1 MVDINKLIDVNF
13 NIVRETTPIG
23 SYKKALYFMNKT
35 DNTDFN
41 GYCTYLLNTT
51 GLKRQQTKNNNNE
64 DKDNAPLT
72 VDTFNKI
79 LSDNLTTAE
88 SNPLDTNVIN
98 NLHRFFDYDGQELIV
113 VLCDNVTPTNDNI
126 QEIKRT
132 FQDFIYYTVA
142 QDIFNSLTTDNTD
155 KLNDLNKDVSA
166 PYTVRLC
173 LTVKNTKENETKLSA
188 VKNNNIFVKLVDTT
202 VKTDD
207 ALSFLAFT
215 TQIRLDGFNTIEDY
229 CYTDEEGLETIDS
242 KNDYTE
248 WIKKYNFV
256 DKVGNKTLNFGGNLY
271 NGTAIDSDFG
281 VTCIENDIA
290 YALLD
295 IVTSKIRITPTAQT
309 RVVTAINTVLNR
321 YINNGLILSNSVYS
335 GEDMFIKYN
344 EKTYSIIHKGTTLL
358 NGYYV
363 FTVPVSAISVEDK
376 QNKKFTPIIVVIMTS
391 AGARTISV
399 SGYAY

>member
-35 DNTDFN
+35 NTAFD
-41 GYCTYLLNTT
+41 GYCTYLLNTDN
-51 GLKRQQTKNNNNE
+51 GLKRQKTD

-79 LSDNLTTAE
+79 NATLGDALKETKVIENLG
-88 SNPLDTNVIN
+88 
-98 NLHRFFDYDGQELIV
+98 RFFNYDGQELIV
-113 VLCDNVTPTNDNI
+113 VLCDNKIPTTDDV
-126 QEIKRT
+126 QAIKRT
-132 FQDFIYYTVA
+132 FQDFIYYTVS
-142 QDIFNSLTTDNTD
+142 QDIFNSLTATNID
-155 KLNDLNKDVSA
+155 DLNKEVSA

-173 LTVKNTKENETKLSA
+173 LTVKNTTENETKLAA

-202 VKTDD
+202 VETDD

-229 CYTDEEGLETIDS
+229 CYTDEDGLEIIDS
-242 KNDYTE
+242 KGHYDT
-248 WIKKYNFV
+248 WITKYNFV
-256 DKVGNKTLNFGGNLY
+256 DKVGNKVLNFGGNLY
-271 NGTAIDSDFG
+271 NGTSIDSDFG

>member
-23 SYKKALYFMNKT
+23 SYKKAVYFMNKT
-35 DNTDFN
+35 ANTAFN
-41 GYCTYLLNTT
+41 GYCTYLLNSD
-51 GLKRQQTKNNNNE
+51 GLTRQKTE
-64 DKDNAPLT
+64 GKDNAPLT

-79 LSDNLTTAE
+79 NSELVGVLKETKVIANLS
-88 SNPLDTNVIN
+88 
-98 NLHRFFDYDGQELIV
+98 RFFNYDGQELIV
-113 VLCDNVTPTNDNI
+113 VLCDNKIPTADDV
-126 QEIKRT
+126 QAIKRT
-132 FQDFIYYTVA
+132 FQDFIYYTVS
-142 QDIFNSLTTDNTD
+142 QDIFNSLTATNIDELNNT
-155 KLNDLNKDVSA
+155 VSA

-173 LTVKNTKENETKLSA
+173 LTVKNTTENETKLAA

-202 VKTDD
+202 VETDD

-229 CYTDEEGLETIDS
+229 CYTDENGLEIIDS
-242 KNDYTE
+242 KGHYDT
-248 WIKKYNFV
+248 WITKYNFV
-256 DKVGNKTLNFGGNLY
+256 EKVGNKVLNFGGNLY
-271 NGTAIDSDFG
+271 DGTSIDSDFG

>member
-23 SYKKALYFMNKT
+23 SYKKAVYFMNKT
-35 DNTDFN
+35 ANTDFN
-41 GYCTYLLNTT
+41 GYCTYLLNSD
-51 GLKRQQTKNNNNE
+51 GLTRQKTE
-64 DKDNAPLT
+64 GKDNAPLT

-79 LSDNLTTAE
+79 NSKLVGVLEETKVIANLS
-88 SNPLDTNVIN
+88 
-98 NLHRFFDYDGQELIV
+98 RFFNYDGQELIV
-113 VLCDNVTPTNDNI
+113 VLCDNKIPTADNV
-126 QEIKRT
+126 QTIKRT
-132 FQDFIYYTVA
+132 FQDFIYYTVS
-142 QDIFNSLTTDNTD
+142 QDIFNSLTATNIDELNNT
-155 KLNDLNKDVSA
+155 VSA

-173 LTVKNTKENETKLSA
+173 LTVKNTPENETKLTN

-202 VKTDD
+202 VETDD

-229 CYTDEEGLETIDS
+229 CYTDEDGLEIIDS
-242 KNDYTE
+242 KGHYDT
-248 WIKKYNFV
+248 WITKYNFV
-256 DKVGNKTLNFGGNLY
+256 DKVGNKVLNFGGNLY
-271 NGTAIDSDFG
+271 DETSIDSDFG

>member
-35 DNTDFN
+35 ANTDFN

-51 GLKRQQTKNNNNE
+51 DGLKRQQTNK
-64 DKDNAPLT
+64 KDNAPLT

-79 LSDNLTTAE
+79 NTDLGDALKE
-88 SNPLDTNVIN
+88 TNVIA
-98 NLHRFFDYDGQELIV
+98 NLGRFFNYDGQELIV
-113 VLCDNVTPTNDNI
+113 VVCDNKVPTADDV
-126 QEIKRT
+126 QAIKKT
-132 FQDFIYYTVA
+132 FQDFIYYTVS
-142 QDIFNSLTTDNTD
+142 QDIFNSLTATNID
-155 KLNDLNKDVSA
+155 DLNKEVSA

-173 LTVKNTKENETKLSA
+173 LTVKNTTENETKLAA
-188 VKNNNIFVKLVDTT
+188 VKNNSIFVKLVDTT
-202 VKTDD
+202 VETDD

-229 CYTDEEGLETIDS
+229 CYTDEEGLTVIDS
-242 KNDYTE
+242 KDDYTT
-248 WIKKYNFV
+248 WITKYNFV
-256 DKVGNKTLNFGGNLY
+256 DKVGNKVLNFGGNLY
-271 NGTAIDSDFG
+271 NGTSIDSDFG

>member
-23 SYKKALYFMNKT
+23 SYKKAVYFMNKT
-35 DNTDFN
+35 ANTAFN
-41 GYCTYLLNTT
+41 GYCTYLLNSS
-51 GLKRQQTKNNNNE
+51 GLTRQKTEIDGK

-79 LSDNLTTAE
+79 NATLGEALKE
-88 SNPLDTNVIN
+88 TNVIA
-98 NLHRFFDYDGQELIV
+98 NLRRFFNYDGQELIV
-113 VLCDNVTPTNDNI
+113 VLCDNKIPTADDV
-126 QEIKRT
+126 QAIKRT
-132 FQDFIYYTVA
+132 FQDFIYYTVS
-142 QDIFNSLTTDNTD
+142 QDISLTATNID
-155 KLNDLNKDVSA
+155 DLNEDVSA

-173 LTVKNTKENETKLSA
+173 LTVKNTPENETKLAA

-202 VKTDD
+202 VETDD

-229 CYTDEEGLETIDS
+229 CYTDENGLTVLDS
-242 KNDYTE
+242 KDHYDT
-248 WIKKYNFV
+248 WITKYNFV
-256 DKVGNKTLNFGGNLY
+256 DKVGNKVLNFGGNLY
-271 NGTAIDSDFG
+271 NGTPIDSDFG

-399 SGYAY
+399 TGYAY

>member
-23 SYKKALYFMNKT
+23 SYKKAVYFMNKT
-35 DNTDFN
+35 ANTAFN
-41 GYCTYLLNTT
+41 KYCTYLLNSEN
-51 GLKRQQTKNNNNE
+51 GLTRQKT
-64 DKDNAPLT
+64 DSKDNAPLT

-79 LSDNLTTAE
+79 NATLDEALKETKVIENLS
-88 SNPLDTNVIN
+88 
-98 NLHRFFDYDGQELIV
+98 RFFNYDGQELIV
-113 VLCDNVTPTNDNI
+113 VLCDNKIPTADDV
-126 QEIKRT
+126 QSIKRT
-132 FQDFIYYTVA
+132 FQDFIYYTVS
-142 QDIFNSLTTDNTD
+142 QDIFNSLTATNID
-155 KLNDLNKDVSA
+155 DLNEDVSA

-173 LTVKNTKENETKLSA
+173 LTVKNTTENETKLTA

-202 VKTDD
+202 VETDD
-207 ALSFLAFT
+207 ALAFLAFT

-229 CYTDEEGLETIDS
+229 CYTDENGLTVLDS
-242 KNDYTE
+242 KDHYDT
-248 WIKKYNFV
+248 WITKYNFV
-256 DKVGNKTLNFGGNLY
+256 EKVGNKVLNFGGNLY
-271 NGTAIDSDFG
+271 NGTSIDSDFG

-376 QNKKFTPIIVVIMTS
+376 QSKKFTPIIVVIMTS

>member
-23 SYKKALYFMNKT
+23 SYKKAVYFMNKT
-35 DNTDFN
+35 ANTAFN
-41 GYCTYLLNTT
+41 GYCTYLLNSEN
-51 GLKRQQTKNNNNE
+51 GLTRQKTE
-64 DKDNAPLT
+64 GKDNAPLT

-79 LSDNLTTAE
+79 LSDNLTAAE

-113 VLCDNVTPTNDNI
+113 VLCDNKIPTADDV
-126 QEIKRT
+126 QAIKRT
-132 FQDFIYYTVA
+132 FQDFIYYTVS
-142 QDIFNSLTTDNTD
+142 QDIFNSLSATNIDELNNT
-155 KLNDLNKDVSA
+155 VSA

-173 LTVKNTKENETKLSA
+173 LTVKNTEENETKLA
-188 VKNNNIFVKLVDTT
+188 VVKNNNIFVKLVDTT
-202 VKTDD
+202 VETDD

-229 CYTDEEGLETIDS
+229 CYTDENGLEIIDS
-242 KNDYTE
+242 KGHYDT
-248 WIKKYNFV
+248 WITKYNFV
-256 DKVGNKTLNFGGNLY
+256 EKVGNKVLNFGGNLY
-271 NGTAIDSDFG
+271 NGTSIDSDFG

>member
-23 SYKKALYFMNKT
+23 SYKKAVYFMNKT
-35 DNTDFN
+35 ANTAFN
-41 GYCTYLLNTT
+41 GYCTYLLNSEN
-51 GLKRQQTKNNNNE
+51 GLTRQKTE
-64 DKDNAPLT
+64 GKDNAPLT

-79 LSDNLTTAE
+79 LSDNLTAAE

-113 VLCDNVTPTNDNI
+113 VLCDNKIPTADNV
-126 QEIKRT
+126 QTIKRT
-132 FQDFIYYTVA
+132 FQDFIYYTVS
-142 QDIFNSLTTDNTD
+142 QDIFNSLTATNIDELNNT
-155 KLNDLNKDVSA
+155 VSA

-173 LTVKNTKENETKLSA
+173 LTVKNTPENETKLTN

-202 VKTDD
+202 VGTDD

-229 CYTDEEGLETIDS
+229 CYTDENGLEIIDS
-242 KNDYTE
+242 KGHYDT
-248 WIKKYNFV
+248 WITKYNFV
-256 DKVGNKTLNFGGNLY
+256 DKVGNKVLNFGGNLY
-271 NGTAIDSDFG
+271 NGTSIDSDFG

>member
-35 DNTDFN
+35 ANTVFN
-41 GYCTYLLNTT
+41 GYCTYLLNKD
-51 GLKRQQTKNNNNE
+51 GLTRQKTNG
-64 DKDNAPLT
+64 KDTAPLT

-79 LSDNLTTAE
+79 NTELGDALKE
-88 SNPLDTNVIN
+88 TNVIA
-98 NLHRFFDYDGQELIV
+98 NLGRFFNYDGQELIV
-113 VLCDNVTPTNDNI
+113 VLCDTKIPTADDV
-126 QEIKRT
+126 QAIKRT
-132 FQDFIYYTVA
+132 FQDFIYYTVS
-142 QDIFNSLTTDNTD
+142 QDIFNSLTATNID
-155 KLNDLNKDVSA
+155 DLNKEVSA

-173 LTVKNTKENETKLSA
+173 LTVKNTTENEEKLTG
-188 VKNNNIFVKLVDTT
+188 VKNNNVFVKLVDTT
-202 VKTDD
+202 VETDD

-229 CYTDEEGLETIDS
+229 CYTDENGLEVIDN
-242 KNDYTE
+242 KGNYDT
-248 WIKKYNFV
+248 WITKYNFV
-256 DKVGNKTLNFGGNLY
+256 EKVGNKVLNFGGNLY
-271 NGTAIDSDFG
+271 NGTSIDSDFG

>member
-23 SYKKALYFMNKT
+23 SYKKAVYFMNKT
-35 DNTDFN
+35 ANTAFN
-41 GYCTYLLNTT
+41 GYCTYLLNSD
-51 GLKRQQTKNNNNE
+51 GLTRQKTE
-64 DKDNAPLT
+64 GKDNAPLT

-79 LSDNLTTAE
+79 NSELVGVLKETKVIANLS
-88 SNPLDTNVIN
+88 
-98 NLHRFFDYDGQELIV
+98 RFFNYDGQELIV
-113 VLCDNVTPTNDNI
+113 VLCDNKIPTADDI
-126 QEIKRT
+126 QAIKRT
-132 FQDFIYYTVA
+132 FQDFIYYTVS
-142 QDIFNSLTTDNTD
+142 QDIFNSLTATNID
-155 KLNDLNKDVSA
+155 DLNKDVSA

-173 LTVKNTKENETKLSA
+173 LTVKNTTENETKLAA

-202 VKTDD
+202 VETDD

-229 CYTDEEGLETIDS
+229 CYTDENGLEIIDS
-242 KNDYTE
+242 KGHYDT
-248 WIKKYNFV
+248 WITKYNFV
-256 DKVGNKTLNFGGNLY
+256 DKVGNKVLNFGGNLY
-271 NGTAIDSDFG
+271 DGTSIDSDFG

>member
-23 SYKKALYFMNKT
+23 SYKKAVYFMNKT
-35 DNTDFN
+35 ANTAFN
-41 GYCTYLLNTT
+41 GYCTYLLNSD
-51 GLKRQQTKNNNNE
+51 GLTRQKTE
-64 DKDNAPLT
+64 GKDNAPLT

-79 LSDNLTTAE
+79 NSKLVGVLQETKVIANLS
-88 SNPLDTNVIN
+88 
-98 NLHRFFDYDGQELIV
+98 RFFNYDGQELIV
-113 VLCDNVTPTNDNI
+113 VLCDNKIPTADDV
-126 QEIKRT
+126 QTIKRT
-132 FQDFIYYTVA
+132 FQDFIYYTVS
-142 QDIFNSLTTDNTD
+142 QDIFNSLTATNIDELNNT
-155 KLNDLNKDVSA
+155 VSA

-173 LTVKNTKENETKLSA
+173 LTVKNTTENETKLTN

-202 VKTDD
+202 VETDD

-229 CYTDEEGLETIDS
+229 CYTDEDGLEIIDS
-242 KNDYTE
+242 KGHYDT
-248 WIKKYNFV
+248 WITKYNFV
-256 DKVGNKTLNFGGNLY
+256 EKVGNKVLNFGGNLY
-271 NGTAIDSDFG
+271 NGTSIDSDFG

-321 YINNGLILSNSVYS
+321 YINNGLILSNSVYN

>member
-35 DNTDFN
+35 ANTDFN
-41 GYCTYLLNTT
+41 GYCTYLLNSEN
-51 GLKRQQTKNNNNE
+51 GLTRQKTD

-79 LSDNLTTAE
+79 NTKLGKALE
-88 SNPLDTNVIN
+88 QTNVIA
-98 NLHRFFDYDGQELIV
+98 NLSRFFNYDGQELIV
-113 VLCDNVTPTNDNI
+113 VLCDDNKIPTADDV
-126 QEIKRT
+126 QAIKRT
-132 FQDFIYYTVA
+132 FQDFIYYTVS
-142 QDIFNSLTTDNTD
+142 QDIFNSLTATNID
-155 KLNDLNKDVSA
+155 KLNNTVSA

-173 LTVKNTKENETKLSA
+173 LTVKNTTENETKLTN

-229 CYTDEEGLETIDS
+229 CYTDENGLEVIDS
-242 KNDYTE
+242 KSDYDT
-248 WIKKYNFV
+248 WITKYNFV
-256 DKVGNKTLNFGGNLY
+256 DKVGNKVLNFGGNLY
-271 NGTAIDSDFG
+271 NGTSIDSDFG

>member
-23 SYKKALYFMNKT
+23 SYKKAVYFMNKT
-35 DNTDFN
+35 ANTAFN
-41 GYCTYLLNTT
+41 GYCTYLLNSD
-51 GLKRQQTKNNNNE
+51 GLTRQKTE
-64 DKDNAPLT
+64 GKDNAPLT

-79 LSDNLTTAE
+79 NSKLVGVLKETKVIANLS
-88 SNPLDTNVIN
+88 
-98 NLHRFFDYDGQELIV
+98 RFFNYDGQELIV
-113 VLCDNVTPTNDNI
+113 VLCDNKIPTADDI
-126 QEIKRT
+126 QAIKRT
-132 FQDFIYYTVA
+132 FQDFIYYTVS
-142 QDIFNSLTTDNTD
+142 QDIFNSLTATNIDELNNT
-155 KLNDLNKDVSA
+155 VSA

-173 LTVKNTKENETKLSA
+173 LTVKNTPENETKLAA
-188 VKNNNIFVKLVDTT
+188 VKNNNIFIKLVDTT
-202 VKTDD
+202 VETDD

-229 CYTDEEGLETIDS
+229 CYTDENGLTVLDS
-242 KNDYTE
+242 KGHYDT
-248 WIKKYNFV
+248 WITKYNFV
-256 DKVGNKTLNFGGNLY
+256 DKVGNKVLNFGGNLY
-271 NGTAIDSDFG
+271 NGTSIDSDFG

>member
-23 SYKKALYFMNKT
+23 SYKKAVYFMNKT
-35 DNTDFN
+35 VNTAFN
-41 GYCTYLLNTT
+41 GYCTYLLNSEN
-51 GLKRQQTKNNNNE
+51 GLTRQKTE
-64 DKDNAPLT
+64 GKDNAPLT

-79 LSDNLTTAE
+79 LSDNLTAAE

-113 VLCDNVTPTNDNI
+113 VLCDNKIPTADNV
-126 QEIKRT
+126 QTIKRT
-132 FQDFIYYTVA
+132 FQDFIYYTVS
-142 QDIFNSLTTDNTD
+142 QDIFNSLTATNIDELNNT
-155 KLNDLNKDVSA
+155 VSA

-173 LTVKNTKENETKLSA
+173 LTVKNTTENETKLTN

-202 VKTDD
+202 VETDD

-229 CYTDEEGLETIDS
+229 CYTDENGLEIIDS
-242 KNDYTE
+242 KGHYDT
-248 WIKKYNFV
+248 WITKYNFV
-256 DKVGNKTLNFGGNLY
+256 DKVGNKVLNFGGNLY
-271 NGTAIDSDFG
+271 NGTSIDSDFG

>member
-23 SYKKALYFMNKT
+23 SYKKAVYFMNKT
-35 DNTDFN
+35 ANTAFN
-41 GYCTYLLNTT
+41 GYCTYLLNSD
-51 GLKRQQTKNNNNE
+51 GLTRQKTE
-64 DKDNAPLT
+64 GKDNAPLT

-79 LSDNLTTAE
+79 NSELVGVLKETKVIANLS
-88 SNPLDTNVIN
+88 
-98 NLHRFFDYDGQELIV
+98 RFFNYDGQELIV
-113 VLCDNVTPTNDNI
+113 VLCDNKIPTADDI
-126 QEIKRT
+126 QAIKRT
-132 FQDFIYYTVA
+132 FQDFIYYTVS
-142 QDIFNSLTTDNTD
+142 QDIFNSLTATNIDELNNT
-155 KLNDLNKDVSA
+155 VSA

-173 LTVKNTKENETKLSA
+173 LTVKNTEENETKLA
-188 VKNNNIFVKLVDTT
+188 TVKNNNIFVKLVDTT
-202 VKTDD
+202 VETDD

-229 CYTDEEGLETIDS
+229 CYTDENGLEIIDS
-242 KNDYTE
+242 KGHYDT
-248 WIKKYNFV
+248 WITKYNFV
-256 DKVGNKTLNFGGNLY
+256 EKVGNKVLNFGGNLY
-271 NGTAIDSDFG
+271 NGTSIDSDFG

-399 SGYAY
+399 TGYAY

>member
-23 SYKKALYFMNKT
+23 SYKKAVYFMNKT
-35 DNTDFN
+35 TNTAFN
-41 GYCTYLLNTT
+41 GYCTYLLNSEN
-51 GLKRQQTKNNNNE
+51 GLTRQKT
-64 DKDNAPLT
+64 DGKDNAPLT
-72 VDTFNKI
+72 VDIFNKI
-79 LSDNLTTAE
+79 NATLGEALKE
-88 SNPLDTNVIN
+88 TNVIA
-98 NLHRFFDYDGQELIV
+98 NLSRFFDYDGQELIV
-113 VLCDNVTPTNDNI
+113 VLCDTKIPTADDV
-126 QEIKRT
+126 QAIKRT
-132 FQDFIYYTVA
+132 FQDFIYYTVS
-142 QDIFNSLTTDNTD
+142 QDIFNSLTATNID
-155 KLNDLNKDVSA
+155 DLNKEVSA

-173 LTVKNTKENETKLSA
+173 LTVKNTQENETKLAA
-188 VKNNNIFVKLVDTT
+188 VKNNNIFIKLVDTT
-202 VKTDD
+202 VETDD

-229 CYTDEEGLETIDS
+229 CYTDEDGLTVLDS
-242 KNDYTE
+242 KGHYDT
-248 WIKKYNFV
+248 WITKYNFV
-256 DKVGNKTLNFGGNLY
+256 EKVGNKVLNFGGNLY
-271 NGTAIDSDFG
+271 NGTSIDSDFG

>member
-23 SYKKALYFMNKT
+23 SYKKAVYFMNKT
-35 DNTDFN
+35 ANTDFN
-41 GYCTYLLNTT
+41 KYCTYLLNSEN
-51 GLKRQQTKNNNNE
+51 GLTRQKTE
-64 DKDNAPLT
+64 GKDNAPLT

-79 LSDNLTTAE
+79 NATLGEALKE
-88 SNPLDTNVIN
+88 TNVIA
-98 NLHRFFDYDGQELIV
+98 NLSRFFNYDGQELIV
-113 VLCDNVTPTNDNI
+113 VLCDNKIPTADDV
-126 QEIKRT
+126 QAIKRT
-132 FQDFIYYTVA
+132 FQDFIYYTVS
-142 QDIFNSLTTDNTD
+142 QDIFNSLTATNID
-155 KLNDLNKDVSA
+155 DLNKDVSA

-173 LTVKNTKENETKLSA
+173 LTVKNTQENETKLAA
-188 VKNNNIFVKLVDTT
+188 VKNNNIFIKLVDTT
-202 VKTDD
+202 VETDD

-229 CYTDEEGLETIDS
+229 CYTDENGLTVLDS
-242 KNDYTE
+242 KGHYDT
-248 WIKKYNFV
+248 WITKYNFV
-256 DKVGNKTLNFGGNLY
+256 DKVGNKVLNFGGNLY
-271 NGTAIDSDFG
+271 NGTSIDSDFG

>member
-23 SYKKALYFMNKT
+23 SYKKAVYFMNKT
-35 DNTDFN
+35 ANTAFN

-51 GLKRQQTKNNNNE
+51 DGLTRQKTE
-64 DKDNAPLT
+64 GKDNAPLT

-79 LSDNLTTAE
+79 LSDNLTAAE

-113 VLCDNVTPTNDNI
+113 VLCDNKIPTADDV
-126 QEIKRT
+126 QAIKRT
-132 FQDFIYYTVA
+132 FQDFIYYTVS
-142 QDIFNSLTTDNTD
+142 QDIFNSLTATNIDELNNT
-155 KLNDLNKDVSA
+155 VSA

-173 LTVKNTKENETKLSA
+173 LTVKNTPENETKLAA

-202 VKTDD
+202 VETDD

-229 CYTDEEGLETIDS
+229 CYTDENGLEIIDS
-242 KNDYTE
+242 KGHYDT
-248 WIKKYNFV
+248 WITKYNFV
-256 DKVGNKTLNFGGNLY
+256 EKVGNKVLNFGGNLY
-271 NGTAIDSDFG
+271 NGTSIDSDFG

>member
-23 SYKKALYFMNKT
+23 SYKKAVYFMNKT
-35 DNTDFN
+35 ANTDFN
-41 GYCTYLLNTT
+41 KYCTYLLNSEN
-51 GLKRQQTKNNNNE
+51 GLTRQKTE
-64 DKDNAPLT
+64 GKDNAPLT

-79 LSDNLTTAE
+79 NSKLGNALNE
-88 SNPLDTNVIN
+88 TNVIA
-98 NLHRFFDYDGQELIV
+98 NLSRFFNYDGQELIV
-113 VLCDNVTPTNDNI
+113 VLCDNKIPTADDV
-126 QEIKRT
+126 QSIKRT
-132 FQDFIYYTVA
+132 FQDFIYYTVS
-142 QDIFNSLTTDNTD
+142 QDIFNSLTATNID
-155 KLNDLNKDVSA
+155 DLNEDVSA

-173 LTVKNTKENETKLSA
+173 LTVKNTTENETKLAA
-188 VKNNNIFVKLVDTT
+188 VKNNNIFVKLVDTK
-202 VKTDD
+202 VGTDD

-229 CYTDEEGLETIDS
+229 CYTDEKGLTVLDS
-242 KNDYTE
+242 KGHYDT
-248 WIKKYNFV
+248 WVTKYNFV
-256 DKVGNKTLNFGGNLY
+256 DKVGNKVLNFGGNLY
-271 NGTAIDSDFG
+271 DGTSIDSDFG

-363 FTVPVSAISVEDK
+363 FTVPVSVISVEDK

>member
-23 SYKKALYFMNKT
+23 SYKKAVYFMNKT
-35 DNTDFN
+35 TNTAFN
-41 GYCTYLLNTT
+41 GYCTYLLNSEN
-51 GLKRQQTKNNNNE
+51 GLTRQKTE
-64 DKDNAPLT
+64 GKDNAPLT

-79 LSDNLTTAE
+79 NATLGNALNE
-88 SNPLDTNVIN
+88 TNVIA
-98 NLHRFFDYDGQELIV
+98 NLSRFFNYDGQELIV
-113 VLCDNVTPTNDNI
+113 VLCDNKIPTADDV
-126 QEIKRT
+126 QAIKRT
-132 FQDFIYYTVA
+132 FQDFIYYTVS
-142 QDIFNSLTTDNTD
+142 QDIFNLLTATNIDGLNNT
-155 KLNDLNKDVSA
+155 VSA

-173 LTVKNTKENETKLSA
+173 LTVKNTQENETKLAA
-188 VKNNNIFVKLVDTT
+188 VKNNNIFIKLVDTT
-202 VKTDD
+202 VETDD

-229 CYTDEEGLETIDS
+229 CYTDENGLTVLDS
-242 KNDYTE
+242 KGHYDT
-248 WIKKYNFV
+248 WITKYNFV
-256 DKVGNKTLNFGGNLY
+256 DKVGNKVLNFGGNLY
-271 NGTAIDSDFG
+271 NGTSIDSDFG

-376 QNKKFTPIIVVIMTS
+376 QNKKFTPIIIVIMTS

>member
-23 SYKKALYFMNKT
+23 SYKKAVYFMNKT
-35 DNTDFN
+35 ANTAFN
-41 GYCTYLLNTT
+41 GYCTYLLNEEK
-51 GLKRQQTKNNNNE
+51 GLTRQITNIDGK

-79 LSDNLTTAE
+79 LSTTVE
-88 SNPLDTNVIN
+88 SNPLDPNVIN

-113 VLCDNVTPTNDNI
+113 VLCDNKIPTADDV
-126 QEIKRT
+126 QSIKKT
-132 FQDFIYYTVA
+132 FQDFIYYTVS
-142 QDIFNSLTTDNTD
+142 QDIFNSLTATNI
-155 KLNDLNKDVSA
+155 NDLNEDVSA

-173 LTVKNTKENETKLSA
+173 LTVKNTEENEAKLAA

-207 ALSFLAFT
+207 ALAFLAFT

-229 CYTDEEGLETIDS
+229 CYTDENGLEVIDS
-242 KNDYTE
+242 KDHYDT
-248 WIKKYNFV
+248 WITKYNFV
-256 DKVGNKTLNFGGNLY
+256 EKVGNKVLNFGGNLY
-271 NGTAIDSDFG
+271 DGTSIDSDFG

>member
-23 SYKKALYFMNKT
+23 SYKKAVYFMNKT
-35 DNTDFN
+35 ANTAFN
-41 GYCTYLLNTT
+41 GYCTYLLNSD
-51 GLKRQQTKNNNNE
+51 GLTRQKTE
-64 DKDNAPLT
+64 GKDNAPLT

-79 LSDNLTTAE
+79 NSELVGVLKETKVIANLS
-88 SNPLDTNVIN
+88 
-98 NLHRFFDYDGQELIV
+98 RFFNYDGQELIV
-113 VLCDNVTPTNDNI
+113 VLCDNKIPTADDI
-126 QEIKRT
+126 QAIKRT
-132 FQDFIYYTVA
+132 FQDFIYYTVS
-142 QDIFNSLTTDNTD
+142 QDIFNSLTATNIDELNNT
-155 KLNDLNKDVSA
+155 VSA

-173 LTVKNTKENETKLSA
+173 LTVKNTEENETKLA
-188 VKNNNIFVKLVDTT
+188 TVKNNNIFVKLVDTT
-202 VKTDD
+202 VETDD

-229 CYTDEEGLETIDS
+229 CYTDENGLEIIDS
-242 KNDYTE
+242 KGHYDT
-248 WIKKYNFV
+248 WITKYNFV
-256 DKVGNKTLNFGGNLY
+256 EKVGNKVLNFGGNLY
-271 NGTAIDSDFG
+271 DGTSIDSDFG

>member
-23 SYKKALYFMNKT
+23 SYKKAVYFMNKT
-35 DNTDFN
+35 ANTAFN

-51 GLKRQQTKNNNNE
+51 NGLKRQKT
-64 DKDNAPLT
+64 DGKDNAPLT

-79 LSDNLTTAE
+79 NSKLGDELNE
-88 SNPLDTNVIN
+88 TNVIA
-98 NLHRFFDYDGQELIV
+98 NLSRFFNYDGQELIV
-113 VLCDNVTPTNDNI
+113 VLCDNKIPTADDV
-126 QEIKRT
+126 QAIKRT
-132 FQDFIYYTVA
+132 FQDFIYYTVS
-142 QDIFNSLTTDNTD
+142 QDIFNSLTAVNIDELNNT
-155 KLNDLNKDVSA
+155 VSA

-173 LTVKNTKENETKLSA
+173 LTVKNTTENETKLTN

-202 VKTDD
+202 VETDD

-229 CYTDEEGLETIDS
+229 CYTDENGLEVIDS
-242 KNDYTE
+242 KSDYDT
-248 WIKKYNFV
+248 WITKYNFV
-256 DKVGNKTLNFGGNLY
+256 DKVGNKVLNFGGNLY
-271 NGTAIDSDFG
+271 NGTSIDSDFG

-290 YALLD
+290 YVLLD

>member
-23 SYKKALYFMNKT
+23 SYKKAVYFMNKT
-35 DNTDFN
+35 TNTAFN
-41 GYCTYLLNTT
+41 GYCTYLLNSEN
-51 GLKRQQTKNNNNE
+51 GLTRQKT
-64 DKDNAPLT
+64 DSKDNAPLT

-79 LSDNLTTAE
+79 NATLGNALNE
-88 SNPLDTNVIN
+88 TNVIA
-98 NLHRFFDYDGQELIV
+98 NLSRFFNYDGQELIV
-113 VLCDNVTPTNDNI
+113 VLCDNKIPTADDV
-126 QEIKRT
+126 QTIKRT
-132 FQDFIYYTVA
+132 FQDFIYYTVS
-142 QDIFNSLTTDNTD
+142 QDIFNSLTATNID
-155 KLNDLNKDVSA
+155 DLNKEVSA

-173 LTVKNTKENETKLSA
+173 LTVKNTTENETKLAA

-202 VKTDD
+202 VTTDD

-229 CYTDEEGLETIDS
+229 CYTDENGLEIIDS
-242 KNDYTE
+242 KGHYDMWVT
-248 WIKKYNFV
+248 KYNFV
-256 DKVGNKTLNFGGNLY
+256 DKVGNKVLNFGGNLY
-271 NGTAIDSDFG
+271 NGTSIDSDFG

>member
-23 SYKKALYFMNKT
+23 SYKKAVYFMNKT
-35 DNTDFN
+35 ANTAFD
-41 GYCTYLLNTT
+41 GYCTYLLNSDGLTRQKT
-51 GLKRQQTKNNNNE
+51 G

-79 LSDNLTTAE
+79 NATLGDALKE
-88 SNPLDTNVIN
+88 TNVIE
-98 NLHRFFDYDGQELIV
+98 NLSRFFNYDGQELIV
-113 VLCDNVTPTNDNI
+113 VLCDNKIPTADDV
-126 QEIKRT
+126 QAIKRT
-132 FQDFIYYTVA
+132 FQDFIYYTVS
-142 QDIFNSLTTDNTD
+142 QDIFNSLTAENADVD
-155 KLNDLNKDVSA
+155 IDDLNKDVSA

-173 LTVKNTKENETKLSA
+173 LTVKNTAENEEKLA
-188 VKNNNIFVKLVDTT
+188 KIKNNNIFVKLVGDK
-202 VKTDD
+202 VGTDD
-207 ALSFLAFT
+207 ALAFLAFT

-229 CYTDEEGLETIDS
+229 CYTDENGLEVIDN
-242 KNDYTE
+242 NDNYDT
-248 WIKKYNFV
+248 WITKYNFV
-256 DKVGNKTLNFGGNLY
+256 EKVGNKVLNFGGNLY
-271 NGTAIDSDFG
+271 NGTSIDSDFG

>member
-23 SYKKALYFMNKT
+23 SYKKAVYFMNKT
-35 DNTDFN
+35 ANTAFN
-41 GYCTYLLNTT
+41 GYCTYLLNSEN
-51 GLKRQQTKNNNNE
+51 GLTRQKTE
-64 DKDNAPLT
+64 GKDNAPLT

-79 LSDNLTTAE
+79 LSDNLTAAE

-113 VLCDNVTPTNDNI
+113 VLCDNKIPTADNV
-126 QEIKRT
+126 QAIKRT
-132 FQDFIYYTVA
+132 FQDFIYYTVS
-142 QDIFNSLTTDNTD
+142 QDIFNSLTATNIDELNNT
-155 KLNDLNKDVSA
+155 VSA

-173 LTVKNTKENETKLSA
+173 LTVKNTPENETKLAA

-202 VKTDD
+202 VTTDD

-229 CYTDEEGLETIDS
+229 CYTDETGLEIIDS
-242 KNDYTE
+242 KGHYDT
-248 WIKKYNFV
+248 WITKYNFV
-256 DKVGNKTLNFGGNLY
+256 DKVGNKVLNFGGNLY
-271 NGTAIDSDFG
+271 NGTSIDSDFG

>member
-23 SYKKALYFMNKT
+23 SYKKAVYFMNRT
-35 DNTDFN
+35 ANTAFN

-51 GLKRQQTKNNNNE
+51 NGLKRQKT
-64 DKDNAPLT
+64 DGKDNAPLT

-79 LSDNLTTAE
+79 NSKLGDELNE
-88 SNPLDTNVIN
+88 TNVIA
-98 NLHRFFDYDGQELIV
+98 NLSRFFNYDGQELIV
-113 VLCDNVTPTNDNI
+113 VLCDNKIPTADDV
-126 QEIKRT
+126 QAIKRT
-132 FQDFIYYTVA
+132 FQDFIYYTVS
-142 QDIFNSLTTDNTD
+142 QDIFNSLTATNIDELNNT
-155 KLNDLNKDVSA
+155 VSA

-173 LTVKNTKENETKLSA
+173 LTVKNTTENETKLTN

-202 VKTDD
+202 VETDD

-229 CYTDEEGLETIDS
+229 CYTDENGLEVIDS
-242 KNDYTE
+242 KSDYDT
-248 WIKKYNFV
+248 WITKYNFV
-256 DKVGNKTLNFGGNLY
+256 EKVGNKVLNFGGNLY
-271 NGTAIDSDFG
+271 NGTSIDSDFG

>member
-35 DNTDFN
+35 ANTDFN
-41 GYCTYLLNTT
+41 NYCTYLLDSNGLTRQKT
-51 GLKRQQTKNNNNE
+51 G

-72 VDTFNKI
+72 VYTFNKI
-79 LSDNLTTAE
+79 LSDNLTTVE

-98 NLHRFFDYDGQELIV
+98 NLRRFFNYDGQELIV
-113 VLCDNVTPTNDNI
+113 VLCDNKIPTADDV
-126 QEIKRT
+126 QSIKRT
-132 FQDFIYYTVA
+132 FQDFIYYTVS
-142 QDIFNSLTTDNTD
+142 QNISLTATNIDELNNT
-155 KLNDLNKDVSA
+155 VSA

-173 LTVKNTKENETKLSA
+173 LTVKNTDENETKLAA

-202 VKTDD
+202 VETDD

-229 CYTDEEGLETIDS
+229 CYTDEDGLAIIDS
-242 KNDYTE
+242 KDHYDT
-248 WIKKYNFV
+248 WITKYNFV
-256 DKVGNKTLNFGGNLY
+256 DKVGNKVLNFGGNLY
-271 NGTAIDSDFG
+271 NGTSIDSDFG

-399 SGYAY
+399 TGYAY

>member
-23 SYKKALYFMNKT
+23 SYKKAVYFMNKT
-35 DNTDFN
+35 ANTAFN
-41 GYCTYLLNTT
+41 GYCTYLLNNEN
-51 GLKRQQTKNNNNE
+51 GLTRQKT
-64 DKDNAPLT
+64 DGKDNAPLT

-79 LSDNLTTAE
+79 LSDNLTAAE

-98 NLHRFFDYDGQELIV
+98 NLRRFFDYDGQELIV
-113 VLCDNVTPTNDNI
+113 VLCDNKIPTADDV
-126 QEIKRT
+126 QAIKRT
-132 FQDFIYYTVA
+132 FQDFIYYTVS
-142 QDIFNSLTTDNTD
+142 QDIFNSLTATNID
-155 KLNDLNKDVSA
+155 DLNKDVSA

-173 LTVKNTKENETKLSA
+173 LTVKNTTENETKLAA

-202 VKTDD
+202 VETDD

-229 CYTDEEGLETIDS
+229 CYTDEKGLTVLDS
-242 KNDYTE
+242 KGHYDT
-248 WIKKYNFV
+248 WITKYNFV
-256 DKVGNKTLNFGGNLY
+256 DKIGNKVLNFGGNLY
-271 NGTAIDSDFG
+271 NGTSIDSDFG

-399 SGYAY
+399 SG

>member
-23 SYKKALYFMNKT
+23 SYKKAVYFMNKT
-35 DNTDFN
+35 ANTAFN
-41 GYCTYLLNTT
+41 GYCTYLLNSD
-51 GLKRQQTKNNNNE
+51 GLTRQKTE
-64 DKDNAPLT
+64 GKDNAPLT

-79 LSDNLTTAE
+79 NSKLVGVLKETKVIANLS
-88 SNPLDTNVIN
+88 
-98 NLHRFFDYDGQELIV
+98 RFFNYDGQELIV
-113 VLCDNVTPTNDNI
+113 VLCDNKIPTADDI
-126 QEIKRT
+126 QAIKRT
-132 FQDFIYYTVA
+132 FQDFIYYTVS
-142 QDIFNSLTTDNTD
+142 QDIFNSLTATNIDELNNT
-155 KLNDLNKDVSA
+155 VSA
-166 PYTVRLC
+166 PYTLRLC
-173 LTVKNTKENETKLSA
+173 LTVKNTPENETKLA
-188 VKNNNIFVKLVDTT
+188 TVKNNNIFVKLVDTT
-202 VKTDD
+202 VETDD

-229 CYTDEEGLETIDS
+229 CYTDENGLEIIDS
-242 KNDYTE
+242 KGHYDT
-248 WIKKYNFV
+248 WITKYNFV
-256 DKVGNKTLNFGGNLY
+256 DKVGNKVLNFGGNLY
-271 NGTAIDSDFG
+271 DGTSIDSDFG

>member
-23 SYKKALYFMNKT
+23 SYKKAVYFMNKT
-35 DNTDFN
+35 ANTAFN
-41 GYCTYLLNTT
+41 GYCTYLLNSEN
-51 GLKRQQTKNNNNE
+51 GLTRQKTE
-64 DKDNAPLT
+64 GKDNAPLT

-79 LSDNLTTAE
+79 NSKLVGVLKETKVIANLS
-88 SNPLDTNVIN
+88 
-98 NLHRFFDYDGQELIV
+98 RFFNYDGQELIV
-113 VLCDNVTPTNDNI
+113 VLCDNKIPTADDI
-126 QEIKRT
+126 QAIKRT
-132 FQDFIYYTVA
+132 FQDFIYYTVS
-142 QDIFNSLTTDNTD
+142 QDIFNSLTATNIDELNNT
-155 KLNDLNKDVSA
+155 VSA

-173 LTVKNTKENETKLSA
+173 LTVKNTPENETKLAA

-202 VKTDD
+202 VETDD

-229 CYTDEEGLETIDS
+229 CYTDEDGLEIIDS
-242 KNDYTE
+242 KGHYDT
-248 WIKKYNFV
+248 WITKYNFV
-256 DKVGNKTLNFGGNLY
+256 DKVGNKVLNFGGNLY
-271 NGTAIDSDFG
+271 DGTSIDSDFG

-335 GEDMFIKYN
+335 GEDLFIKYN

>member
-23 SYKKALYFMNKT
+23 SYKKAVYFMNKT
-35 DNTDFN
+35 ANTDFN
-41 GYCTYLLNTT
+41 KYCTYLLNSEN
-51 GLKRQQTKNNNNE
+51 GLTRQKTE
-64 DKDNAPLT
+64 GKDNAPLT

-79 LSDNLTTAE
+79 NATLGDALNE
-88 SNPLDTNVIN
+88 TNVIA
-98 NLHRFFDYDGQELIV
+98 NLSRFFNYDGQELIV
-113 VLCDNVTPTNDNI
+113 VLCDNKIPTADDV
-126 QEIKRT
+126 QTIKRT
-132 FQDFIYYTVA
+132 FQDFIYYTVS
-142 QDIFNSLTTDNTD
+142 QDIFNSLTATNID
-155 KLNDLNKDVSA
+155 DLNKEVSA

-173 LTVKNTKENETKLSA
+173 LTVKNTQENETKLAA
-188 VKNNNIFVKLVDTT
+188 VKNNNIFIKLVDTT
-202 VKTDD
+202 VETDD

-229 CYTDEEGLETIDS
+229 CYTDENGLEIIDS
-242 KNDYTE
+242 KGHYDMWVT
-248 WIKKYNFV
+248 KYNFV
-256 DKVGNKTLNFGGNLY
+256 DKVGNKVLNFGGNLY
-271 NGTAIDSDFG
+271 NGTSIDSDFG

-399 SGYAY
+399 TGYAY

>member
-23 SYKKALYFMNKT
+23 SYKKAVYFMNKT
-35 DNTDFN
+35 ANTAFN

-51 GLKRQQTKNNNNE
+51 DGLKRQQTNK
-64 DKDNAPLT
+64 KDNAPLT

-79 LSDNLTTAE
+79 LSDNLTAAE

-113 VLCDNVTPTNDNI
+113 VLCDNKIPTADNV
-126 QEIKRT
+126 QTIKRT
-132 FQDFIYYTVA
+132 FQDFIYYTVS
-142 QDIFNSLTTDNTD
+142 QDIFNSLTATNIDELNNT
-155 KLNDLNKDVSA
+155 VSA

-173 LTVKNTKENETKLSA
+173 LTVKNTPENETKLA
-188 VKNNNIFVKLVDTT
+188 VVKNNNIFVKLVDTT
-202 VKTDD
+202 VTTDD

-229 CYTDEEGLETIDS
+229 CYTDENGLEIIDS
-242 KNDYTE
+242 KGHYDT
-248 WIKKYNFV
+248 WITKYNFV
-256 DKVGNKTLNFGGNLY
+256 DKVGNKVLNFGGNLY
-271 NGTAIDSDFG
+271 NGTSIDSDFG

>member
-13 NIVRETTPIG
+13 NIIRETTPIG

-35 DNTDFN
+35 ANTVFN
-41 GYCTYLLNTT
+41 GYCTYLLNSD
-51 GLKRQQTKNNNNE
+51 GLTRQQTNK
-64 DKDNAPLT
+64 KDNAPLT

-79 LSDNLTTAE
+79 NTDLGDALKE
-88 SNPLDTNVIN
+88 TNVIA
-98 NLHRFFDYDGQELIV
+98 NLGRFFNYDGQELII
-113 VLCDNVTPTNDNI
+113 VLCDNKLPTADNV

-132 FQDFIYYTVA
+132 FQDFIYYTIS
-142 QDIFNSLTTDNTD
+142 QDISNSLTAQNID
-155 KLNDLNKDVSA
+155 DLNKDVSA

-173 LTVKNTKENETKLSA
+173 LTVKNGQDSKLA
-188 VKNNNIFVKLVDTT
+188 QVTNNNVFIKLVDTK

-229 CYTDEEGLETIDS
+229 CYTDEGGLTVIDS
-242 KNDYTE
+242 KDDYTT
-248 WIKKYNFV
+248 WITKYNFV
-256 DKVGNKTLNFGGNLY
+256 DKVGNKVLNFGGNLY
-271 NGTAIDSDFG
+271 NGTSIDSDFG

-363 FTVPVSAISVEDK
+363 FTVPVSAISVDDK

>member
-35 DNTDFN
+35 NTAFDA
-41 GYCTYLLNTT
+41 YCTYSLNTT
-51 GLKRQQTKNNNNE
+51 DGLQRQHTNE
-64 DKDNAPLT
+64 KDNAPLT

-79 LSDNLTTAE
+79 NATLGDALKATKVIANLS
-88 SNPLDTNVIN
+88 
-98 NLHRFFDYDGQELIV
+98 RFFNYDGQELIV
-113 VLCDNVTPTNDNI
+113 VLCDGVKPNKDHV

-132 FQDFIYYTVA
+132 FQDFIYYTVS
-142 QDIFNSLTTDNTD
+142 QEIFNSLTED
-155 KLNDLNKDVSA
+155 KDITALNSIESA

-173 LTVKNTKENETKLSA
+173 LTVNENGINKLD
-188 VKNNNIFVKLVDTT
+188 KITDNNIFVKLVNTA
-202 VKTDD
+202 VETDD

-229 CYTDEEGLETIDS
+229 CYTEENGLEIIDS
-242 KNDYTE
+242 KGHYDT
-248 WIKKYNFV
+248 WITKYNFV
-256 DKVGNKTLNFGGNLY
+256 DKVGNKVLNFGGNLY
-271 NGTAIDSDFG
+271 NGTSIDSDFG

>member
-23 SYKKALYFMNKT
+23 SYKKAVYFMNKT
-35 DNTDFN
+35 ANTAFN
-41 GYCTYLLNTT
+41 GYCTYLLNSEN
-51 GLKRQQTKNNNNE
+51 GLTRQKTE
-64 DKDNAPLT
+64 GKDNAPLT

-79 LSDNLTTAE
+79 LSDNLTTTE

-113 VLCDNVTPTNDNI
+113 VLCDNKIPTADDV
-126 QEIKRT
+126 QAIKRT
-132 FQDFIYYTVA
+132 FQDFIYYTVS
-142 QDIFNSLTTDNTD
+142 QDIFNLLTATNIDGLNNT
-155 KLNDLNKDVSA
+155 VSA

-173 LTVKNTKENETKLSA
+173 LTVKNTTENETKLTN

-202 VKTDD
+202 VETDD

-229 CYTDEEGLETIDS
+229 CYTDENGLTVIDS
-242 KNDYTE
+242 KGHYDT
-248 WIKKYNFV
+248 WITKYNFV
-256 DKVGNKTLNFGGNLY
+256 DKVGNKVLNFGGNLY
-271 NGTAIDSDFG
+271 NGISIDSDFG

>member
-35 DNTDFN
+35 TNTAFN
-41 GYCTYLLNTT
+41 GYCTYLLNSEN
-51 GLKRQQTKNNNNE
+51 GLTRQKT
-64 DKDNAPLT
+64 DGKDNAPLT
-72 VDTFNKI
+72 VDIFNKI
-79 LSDNLTTAE
+79 NATLSDALKE
-88 SNPLDTNVIN
+88 TNVIA
-98 NLHRFFDYDGQELIV
+98 NLSRFFNYDGQELIV
-113 VLCDNVTPTNDNI
+113 VLCDNKIPTADDV
-126 QEIKRT
+126 QSIKRT
-132 FQDFIYYTVA
+132 FQDFIYYTVS
-142 QDIFNSLTTDNTD
+142 QDIFNSLTATNID
-155 KLNDLNKDVSA
+155 DLNEDVSA

-173 LTVKNTKENETKLSA
+173 LTVKNTTQNETKLTN

-202 VKTDD
+202 VETDD

-229 CYTDEEGLETIDS
+229 CYTDENGLTVLDS
-242 KNDYTE
+242 KGHYDT
-248 WIKKYNFV
+248 WITKYNFV
-256 DKVGNKTLNFGGNLY
+256 EKVGNKVLNFGGNLY
-271 NGTAIDSDFG
+271 NGTSIDSDFG

-399 SGYAY
+399 TGYAY

>member
-23 SYKKALYFMNKT
+23 SYKKAVYFMNKT
-35 DNTDFN
+35 ANTAFN
-41 GYCTYLLNTT
+41 GYCTYLLNSD
-51 GLKRQQTKNNNNE
+51 GLTRQKTE
-64 DKDNAPLT
+64 GKDNAPLT

-79 LSDNLTTAE
+79 NSKLVGVLKETKVIANLS
-88 SNPLDTNVIN
+88 
-98 NLHRFFDYDGQELIV
+98 RFFNYDGQELIV
-113 VLCDNVTPTNDNI
+113 VLCDNKIPTADDI
-126 QEIKRT
+126 QAIKRT
-132 FQDFIYYTVA
+132 FQDFIYYTVS
-142 QDIFNSLTTDNTD
+142 QDIFNSLTATNIDELNNT
-155 KLNDLNKDVSA
+155 VSA

-173 LTVKNTKENETKLSA
+173 LTVKNTPENETKLAA

-202 VKTDD
+202 VETDD

-229 CYTDEEGLETIDS
+229 CYTDEDGLEIIDS
-242 KNDYTE
+242 KGHYDT
-248 WIKKYNFV
+248 WITKYNFV
-256 DKVGNKTLNFGGNLY
+256 DKVGNKVLNFGGNLY
-271 NGTAIDSDFG
+271 DGTSIDSDFG

>member
-23 SYKKALYFMNKT
+23 SYKKAVYFMNKT
-35 DNTDFN
+35 ANTAFN
-41 GYCTYLLNTT
+41 GYCTYLLNSEN
-51 GLKRQQTKNNNNE
+51 GLTRQKT
-64 DKDNAPLT
+64 DGKDNAPLT

-79 LSDNLTTAE
+79 LSDNLTAAE

-98 NLHRFFDYDGQELIV
+98 NLHRFFDYDGQELIIV
-113 VLCDNVTPTNDNI
+113 VCDNKIPTADDV
-126 QEIKRT
+126 QTIKRT
-132 FQDFIYYTVA
+132 FQDFIYYTVS
-142 QDIFNSLTTDNTD
+142 QDIFNSLTATNIDELNNT
-155 KLNDLNKDVSA
+155 VSA

-173 LTVKNTKENETKLSA
+173 LTVKNTTENETKLTN

-202 VKTDD
+202 VETDD

-229 CYTDEEGLETIDS
+229 CYTDENGLEIIDS
-242 KNDYTE
+242 KGHYDT
-248 WIKKYNFV
+248 WITKYNFV
-256 DKVGNKTLNFGGNLY
+256 DKVGNKVLNFGGNLY
-271 NGTAIDSDFG
+271 NGTSIDSDFG

>member
-23 SYKKALYFMNKT
+23 SYKKAVYFMNKT
-35 DNTDFN
+35 ANTAFN
-41 GYCTYLLNTT
+41 GYCTYLLNSEN
-51 GLKRQQTKNNNNE
+51 GLTRQKTE
-64 DKDNAPLT
+64 GKDNAPLT

-79 LSDNLTTAE
+79 LSDNLTAAE

-113 VLCDNVTPTNDNI
+113 VLCDNKIPTADDV
-126 QEIKRT
+126 QSIKRT
-132 FQDFIYYTVA
+132 FQDFIYYTVS
-142 QDIFNSLTTDNTD
+142 QDIFNSLTATNIDELNNT
-155 KLNDLNKDVSA
+155 VSA

-173 LTVKNTKENETKLSA
+173 LTVKNTTENETKLAA
-188 VKNNNIFVKLVDTT
+188 VKNNNIFVKLVDT
-202 VKTDD
+202 VVGTDD

-229 CYTDEEGLETIDS
+229 CYTDENGLEIIDS
-242 KNDYTE
+242 KGHYDT
-248 WIKKYNFV
+248 WITKYNFV
-256 DKVGNKTLNFGGNLY
+256 DKVGNKVLNFGGNLY
-271 NGTAIDSDFG
+271 NGISIDSDFG